1 MSEHVRIVVVG
12 TSGHSGVAI
21 DAIERS
27 GGMEIVGLV
36 DSFRTAGESAFG
48 YQVLGPESALAAAL
62 HDRGA
67 NTVFIAIGDNFQR
80 MRMHERIHASHPG
93 LRLATVIHPAASVSV
108 RARIGPG
115 VLVCAGA
122 VVGPGTELGDGC
134 IVNTGATVDHDCMMD
149 SWSSLAPGVAVGGNV
164 RLGTCS
170 AVGIGATVSHGIAI
184 GAHVV
189 LGAGAVAVR
198 DIPGNCVAYGV
209 PARAVRPREAG
220 EPYL

>member
-12 TSGHSGVAI
+12 TSGHAGVAI

-27 GGMEIVGLV
+27 GGMEILGLV
-36 DSFRTAGESAFG
+36 DSFRTAGESAYG
-48 YQVLGPESALAAAL
+48 YPVLGPESALTVAS
-62 HDRGA
+62 HDHGA

-80 MRMHERIHASHPG
+80 MRIHERIRASHPG
-93 LRLATVIHPAASVSV
+93 LRFATVIHPAASVSV
-108 RARIGPG
+108 RALLGPG

-122 VVGPGTELGDGC
+122 VVGPGAELGDGC
-134 IVNTGATVDHDCMMD
+134 IVNTGASLDHDSRMD
-149 SWSSLAPGVAVGGNV
+149 PWSSLAPGVAAGGNI

-198 DIPGNCVAYGV
+198 NIPGYCVAYGV
-209 PARAVRPREAG
+209 PARAMRPREAG